1 MKHTFKLSLLCSAIL
16 LAGCGDNTESSG
28 TSTVTFEPAVQA
40 LMNRDTSIKFTLQ
53 GQSASVP
60 TPSYTL
66 MDTSDGTLGLPTGGD
81 DALTNP
87 RAAMNTMDGWST
99 SMPIVLEFEGAGFNA
114 GFVTSGISVIKL
126 DKRLT
131 DWDGQSNPIAKV
143 LKINDF
149 ATPDYG
155 FTVQANGNSLYIIF
169 RDSLDESSE
178 YIFAVSDNVLD
189 KNGNPVG
196 TSGSYA
202 SAKSA
207 QVSYPSGSMASVQ
220 KVTKATEGIFGIA
233 GVNSANI
240 VYSSWFSTQ
249 SVGDTLA
256 AVKGV
261 TATGFATGGNTLNT
275 VYKNSSNPGSVDL
288 SAAYTITLGQS
299 KGFEVAL
306 DEDTD
311 FDKYIAEGDA
321 TKIAAMKT
329 GIKGLYT
336 ASGAQ
341 VTVTQG
347 VARLPYYLETGAD
360 WNAQPFVAAMP
371 SLAKLS
377 AALKIPAE
385 AANIQQQLSTG
396 DFANDPVDL
405 ANLATSPTEQLKL
418 VGAKITLLDGSQLD
432 SDRIITRY
440 SPVPKVKSLQDVEV
454 LLFTPVG
461 TTPTDVVIYQ
471 HGITSAKEN
480 AYAFAYNLVKAGVAV
495 LAIDLPLHGTRSLDD
510 QRSANANVLAYL
522 NLSNLPVARD
532 NVRQSVLDVLGLRA
546 SLVVSAKGGL
556 LQNGPLA
563 AFDPSTGSKVKMLGH
578 SLGGIVGTSAVAAAN
593 QTLGSASADALYN
606 FSAASIQNSG
616 GQIANLLLGSNSFG
630 PLIKHNLVLASTTE
644 KFKKYRETYVSSC
657 GSETK
662 EADIVIC
669 YNNFVSSQDA
679 DKVKATAEM
688 TSLFNSFAYAAQTV
702 LDTIDPFTNAAGL
715 SYPGATM
722 PSFYMGMAD
731 QDTTVPNSV
740 TSAPFAG
747 TIPLATKLGL
757 TKVNQSN
764 TAVNATA
771 SFVQFNATA
780 GHSTFVT
787 PKSDMTDLSHHVEM
801 QTQAA
806 DFLVDDSLSTVNNTS
821 VLKQ

>member
-28 TSTVTFEPAVQA
+28 ASTVTFEPAVQA

-53 GQSASVP
+53 GKSASVP

-66 MDTSDGTLGLPTGGD
+66 MDTTDGTLGLPTGGD

-126 DKRLT
+126 KKRLT
-131 DWDGQSNPIAKV
+131 DWDGITDIVEEPLN
-143 LKINDF
+143 INDF
-149 ATPDYG
+149 ATPDYD

-178 YIFAVSDNVLD
+178 YIFAVTDNVLD

-207 QVSYPSGSMASVQ
+207 QVFYPSGSMASVQ
-220 KVTKATEGIFGIA
+220 KVTKVTEGIFKKAA
-233 GVNSANI
+233 GVNPDNI

-299 KGFEVAL
+299 KDFEVAL

-329 GIKGLYT
+329 GIKGLYA

-341 VTVTQG
+341 VNVTQG

-440 SPVPKVKSLQDVEV
+440 SPVPKVKSLQEVEV

-461 TTPTDVVIYQ
+461 ATPTDVVIYQ

-593 QTLGSASADALYN
+593 QTLGSASADALYS

-616 GQIANLLLGSNSFG
+616 GQIANLLLGSSNFG
-630 PLIKHNLVLASTTE
+630 PQIKHNLAKAASSDYSKYVTLACASLSD
-644 KFKKYRETYVSSC
+644 K
-657 GSETK
+657 
-662 EADIVIC
+662 DC
-669 YNNFVSSQDA
+669 YNNFETSV
-679 DKVKATAEM
+679 ATPAA
-688 TSLFNSFAYAAQTV
+688 LAALQAGFNQFAYAAQTV

-757 TKVNQSN
+757 TTVNQSN

-801 QTQAA
+801 QTQTA
-806 DFLVDDSLSTVNNTS
+806 DFLVDDSLSAVNNTS

>member
-66 MDTSDGTLGLPTGGD
+66 MDTTDGTLGLPTGGD

-126 DKRLT
+126 KKRLT
-131 DWDGQSNPIAKV
+131 DWDGITDIVEEPLS
-143 LKINDF
+143 INDF
-149 ATPDYG
+149 ATPDYD

-178 YIFAVSDNVLD
+178 YIFAVSDSVLD

-220 KVTKATEGIFGIA
+220 KVTKVTEGIFKEAA
-233 GVNSANI
+233 GVNPDKI

-299 KGFEVAL
+299 KDFEVAL

-329 GIKGLYT
+329 GIKGLYA

-480 AYAFAYNLVKAGVAV
+480 AYAFAYNLVRAGVAV

-616 GQIANLLLGSNSFG
+616 GQIANLLLGSSNFG
-630 PLIKHNLVLASTTE
+630 PQIKHNLAKAASSDYSKYVTLACASLSD
-644 KFKKYRETYVSSC
+644 K
-657 GSETK
+657 
-662 EADIVIC
+662 DC
-669 YNNFVSSQDA
+669 YNNFETNV
-679 DKVKATAEM
+679 ATPAA
-688 TSLFNSFAYAAQTV
+688 LAALQAGFNQFAYAAQTV

-715 SYPGATM
+715 NYPGATM
-722 PSFYMGMAD
+722 PSFYMSMAD

-757 TKVNQSN
+757 TTVDQSN

-801 QTQAA
+801 QTQTA

>member
-53 GQSASVP
+53 GKSASVP

-66 MDTSDGTLGLPTGGD
+66 MDTTDGTLGLPTGGD

-126 DKRLT
+126 KKRLT
-131 DWDGQSNPIAKV
+131 DWDGITDIVEEPLN
-143 LKINDF
+143 INDF
-149 ATPDYG
+149 ATPDYD

-178 YIFAVSDNVLD
+178 YIFAVTDNVLD

-220 KVTKATEGIFGIA
+220 KVTKVTEGIFKKAA
-233 GVNSANI
+233 GVNPDNI

-299 KGFEVAL
+299 KDFATAL

-329 GIKGLYT
+329 GIKGLYA

-341 VTVTQG
+341 VNVTQG

-440 SPVPKVKSLQDVEV
+440 SPVPKVKSLQEVEV

-461 TTPTDVVIYQ
+461 ATPTDVVIYQ

-593 QTLGSASADALYN
+593 QTLGSASADALYS

-616 GQIANLLLGSNSFG
+616 GQIANLLLGSSNFG
-630 PLIKHNLVLASTTE
+630 PQIKHNLAKAASSDYSKYVTLACASLSD
-644 KFKKYRETYVSSC
+644 K
-657 GSETK
+657 
-662 EADIVIC
+662 DC
-669 YNNFVSSQDA
+669 YNNFETSV
-679 DKVKATAEM
+679 ATPAA
-688 TSLFNSFAYAAQTV
+688 LAALQAGFNQFAYAAQTV

-757 TKVNQSN
+757 TTVNQSN

-771 SFVQFNATA
+771 SFVQFNGTA

-806 DFLVDDSLSTVNNTS
+806 DFLVDDSLSAVNNTS

>member
-28 TSTVTFEPAVQA
+28 ASTVTFEPAVQA

-53 GQSASVP
+53 GKSASVP

-66 MDTSDGTLGLPTGGD
+66 MDTTDGTLGLPTGGD

-126 DKRLT
+126 KKRLT
-131 DWDGQSNPIAKV
+131 DWDGITDIVEEPLN
-143 LKINDF
+143 INDF
-149 ATPDYG
+149 ATPDYD

-178 YIFAVSDNVLD
+178 YIFAVTDNVLD

-207 QVSYPSGSMASVQ
+207 QVFYPSGSMASVQ
-220 KVTKATEGIFGIA
+220 KVTKVTEGIFKKAA
-233 GVNSANI
+233 GVNPDNI

-299 KGFEVAL
+299 KDFEVAL

-329 GIKGLYT
+329 GIKGLYA

-341 VTVTQG
+341 VNVTQG

-440 SPVPKVKSLQDVEV
+440 SPVPKVKSLQEVEV

-461 TTPTDVVIYQ
+461 ATPTDVVIYQ

-532 NVRQSVLDVLGLRA
+532 NVRQSVLDMLGLRA

-593 QTLGSASADALYN
+593 QTLGSASADALYS

-616 GQIANLLLGSNSFG
+616 GQIANLLLGSSNFG
-630 PLIKHNLVLASTTE
+630 PQIKHNLAKAASSDYSKYVTLACASLSD
-644 KFKKYRETYVSSC
+644 K
-657 GSETK
+657 
-662 EADIVIC
+662 DC
-669 YNNFVSSQDA
+669 YNNFETSV
-679 DKVKATAEM
+679 ATPAA
-688 TSLFNSFAYAAQTV
+688 LAALQAGFNQFAYAAQTV

-757 TKVNQSN
+757 TTVNPSN

-801 QTQAA
+801 QTQTA
-806 DFLVDDSLSTVNNTS
+806 DFLVDDSLSAVNNTS